1 MNESIFSL
9 QYMKTELQDTNDF
22 KQQSFHGGDSAISV
36 EDLWNKW
43 EKSEG
48 EVIRIFVDSAICHIK

>member
-1 MNESIFSL
+1 
-9 QYMKTELQDTNDF
+9 MKTELQDTNDF

-48 EVIRIFVDSAICHIK
+48 EVIRVFIYNALCDINWITFKGMVLT